1 MNGIGSVSRICPRG
15 AAIVGIF
22 ALGTDIG
29 LRGGARSIDCCG
41 TPSEDEACTEEIIAV
56 GEGSGEPDLAVA
68 DVLR

>member
-1 MNGIGSVSRICPRG
+1 M
-15 AAIVGIF
+15 GIF

-56 GEGSGEPDLAVA
+56 GEGSGDPDLAVA